1 MSEVNK
7 PVETEMQQPLTDK
20 PEVAIQPTLSELQK
34 QFEESQTAIKAKEK
48 EFAEKE
54 LELQKKIS
62 GLDRKNS
69 EYQKQVEE
77 ERLSKLQGEELAL
90 EKLRIIEEK
99 VKQGERENAE
109 LNRKRIIDSELFN
122 SGIPS
127 EFAKRINGQTPEE
140 IQADVKEF
148 NDFINKRVIELKE
161 KAVNDALSGKAP
173 EVGNLKKLNEREQ
186 LISKYNDAEKRGDG
200 AAMFQIK
207 EKIRSLPKE

>member
-1 MSEVNK
+1 MSDANK
-7 PVETEMQQPLTDK
+7 PAETAVQQPLTDK
-20 PEVAIQPTLSELQK
+20 PEVAITPTLQELQK
-34 QFEESQTAIKAKEK
+34 QFEDSQIAIQAKEK

-77 ERLSKLQGEELAL
+77 ERLSKLKGEELAL

-127 EFAKRINGQTPEE
+127 EFAKRINGQSVEE
-140 IQADVKEF
+140 IQKDVKEF
-148 NDFINKRVIELKE
+148 KDYIEKLAIERSE
-161 KAVNDALSGKAP
+161 KIVNEKLSGKP
-173 EVGNLKKLNEREQ
+173 PIIGVNPG
-186 LISKYNDAEKRGDG
+186 SKVITEAQFLQMNPRDHSAFFASGG
-200 AAMFQIK
+200 
-207 EKIRSLPKE
+207 KIEG